1 MKMKIIIVAISL
13 TIYLPFFIQPLQT
26 QAQNCNHI
34 TKIVINTN
42 TKKLYTYKCETELNS
57 FSVAVGGSGK
67 ETENNGIITRNNLSD
82 CTFNAGNIC
91 PGWGNNFVTNYEMC
105 FSKQSKGPLA
115 GQRLCLHGT
124 GVTDSIGQAVSNGCV
139 RMRPSDITSI
149 WNDFQN
155 NLNDN
160 PNATISVQIT
170 KSQSG
175 QVGSTAPKN
184 NPNSNS
190 IVQPTTQTQQ
200 TERSNLSTNGIIRKP
215 RIPTINTPRTTI
227 PSTGSTPNNSGSDKP
242 KQSCSAIQSE
252 IDRITNN
259 KKAYSNADQQIST
272 RQAKIDNNQ
281 CT

>member
-105 FSKQSKGPLA
+105 FSKQNKGPLA

-184 NPNSNS
+184 NTNSV
-190 IVQPTTQTQQ
+190 VQPATQTQQ
-200 TERSNLSTNGIIRKP
+200 PERSNLSTNGIIRKP
-215 RIPTINTPRTTI
+215 RIPPTTTTPRTTI
-227 PSTGSTPNNSGSDKP
+227 PSGGSTPSNSGSDKP

-252 IDRITNN
+252 IKRISDN
-259 KKAYSNADQQIST
+259 KKDYSNADQQIST